1 MRIVTRNL
9 NDVKHKNLSKDFY
22 IKGQK
27 SFTNQYAP
35 LYAERLTSMRDEL
48 RSAAVAKWSTMF
60 PKVEIKNLVDLVQ
73 NEKCII
79 IGTLYKEMKNKPN
92 ILRLTRLAFLYF
104 IKTSQLKLFSNF
116 LKRISR

>member
-9 NDVKHKNLSKDFY
+9 NDLKHKNLSSDFY

-35 LYAERLTSMRDEL
+35 LYAERLTSMRNDL
-48 RSAAVAKWSTMF
+48 KLAAIEKWSKTF

-92 ILRLTRLAFLYF
+92 ILRY
-104 IKTSQLKLFSNF
+104 Q
-116 LKRISR
+116 